1 MNPAIASLLALLL
14 AILLSMFSR
23 INVGLVAIALAWI
36 VGTWFAGF
44 KSEAI
49 VAGFPGP
56 LFLTL
61 AGVTM
66 LFACAETNGTLKRLA
81 ETAVRLTGGR
91 RLLLPILFFIIACV
105 ISSIGPGAI
114 SSVALVAP
122 LAMAIGDR
130 AGVPRL
136 LTSLM
141 VANGANAGNLSPISA
156 VGVIANTKMAEAGV
170 TGHEG
175 KVWFTN
181 FIAHS
186 AVALVAYF
194 AFGGLQ
200 GRGEKECTVTAELHE
215 PLTRG
220 QVLTLLIVLAWIAGV
235 LFLKLNLGLS
245 AFAAA
250 ALIVALRTTNEVQAV
265 KGVPWN
271 VIIMVCG
278 VSLLVALL
286 EKTGGME
293 HFTGLLARFSSAA
306 TVNGVIAFITGVIST
321 YSSTSGVVLPAF
333 LPTASKLAQQTG
345 GDPLAIA
352 LSINVGSSIVDV
364 SPLSTLGALCLATVK
379 DESQSKILFRQ
390 LLLWGLSMT
399 IAGALFS
406 WLLAGAIS
414 RA

>member
-23 INVGLVAIALAWI
+23 LNVGLVSIALAWI

-44 KSEAI
+44 KSEAV

-61 AGVTM
+61 TGVTL

-81 ETAVRLTGGR
+81 ESAVSLTQGR
-91 RLLLPILFFIIACV
+91 RLLLPPLFFLIACV

-114 SSVALVAP
+114 ASVALVAP
-122 LAMAIGDR
+122 LAMAIGNR

-156 VGVIANTKMAEAGV
+156 VGVIANTKMAEGGV
-170 TGHEG
+170 PGHEG

-186 AVALVAYF
+186 AVALMAYF
-194 AFGGLQ
+194 AFGGLRL
-200 GRGEKECTVTAELHE
+200 GRGEE
-215 PLTRG
+215 PLETEVAERLTRR
-220 QVLTLLIVLAWIAGV
+220 QLLTLVIITAWITGV
-235 LFLKLNLGLS
+235 LVLKLNVGLS

-250 ALIVALRTTNEVQAV
+250 ALIVALRTANEVQAV

-278 VSLLVALL
+278 VSLLIALL

-293 HFTGLLARFSSAA
+293 HFTGLLARVSSAA

-345 GDPLAIA
+345 GDALAIA

-379 DESQSKILFRQ
+379 EETQSKILFRQ

-399 IAGALFS
+399 VAGALFS
-406 WLLAGAIS
+406 WLFAAYIS

>member
-23 INVGLVAIALAWI
+23 LNVGLVSIALAWI

-44 KSEAI
+44 KSEAV

-61 AGVTM
+61 TGVTL

-81 ETAVRLTGGR
+81 ESAVSLTQGR
-91 RLLLPILFFIIACV
+91 RLLLPPLFFLIACV

-114 SSVALVAP
+114 ASVALVAP
-122 LAMAIGDR
+122 LAMAIGNR

-156 VGVIANTKMAEAGV
+156 VGVIANTKMAEGGV
-170 TGHEG
+170 PGHEG

-194 AFGGLQ
+194 AFRGLLL
-200 GRGEKECTVTAELHE
+200 GRGEEPVETEVAER
-215 PLTRG
+215 LTRR
-220 QVLTLLIVLAWIAGV
+220 QLLTLVIIMAWIIGV
-235 LFLKLNLGLS
+235 LVLKLNLGLS

-250 ALIVALRTTNEVQAV
+250 ALIVALRTANEVQAV

-278 VSLLVALL
+278 VSLLIALL

-293 HFTGLLARFSSAA
+293 HFTGLLARVSSAA

-379 DESQSKILFRQ
+379 EETQSKILFRQ

-399 IAGALFS
+399 VAGALFS
-406 WLLAGAIS
+406 WLFAAYIS